1 MLPVT
6 ILLCACLSLGLLGG
20 VGADV
25 LRLNL
30 DNFMDVIDG
39 PHHKLVKFYAPWC
52 GNCKTAAPF
61 FLAASGAFPTNESNI
76 IFAEVNAEEESIIAD
91 ELAVRHYPTY
101 LFFPEDDP
109 DAVEEIAMG
118 STLRELQNDSHVLPV
133 PPVPPLLRGPNCV
146 VLYCPVT
153 LLLSAAFSRDVRRAE
168 PPLRL
173 SPPPASAD
181 VPHLVQQLDDE
192 DALTHAVASRS
203 GFLVV
208 NIYGEYCP
216 GNCFKVH
223 GNLPIIAEIFQNE
236 DISFAR
242 LHGEDNPSI
251 VHRFNALYYPAMV
264 IFPKLG
270 GEVQMFD
277 SNGDYTHH
285 TYSDDKGDP
294 VALLEHLNDIMGT
307 ARDERGGL
315 LMEAGN
321 IPELDVVVR
330 GASSLL
336 DPALQEQLQQAAAQL
351 PPHDDAMYR
360 YPDMTSMYVRTAEAI
375 RRHGE
380 AWVGGEV
387 RRLDEAM
394 QEDDLDLDERDDL
407 NLALNVM
414 KVFQEMLPVSAELG
428 EVQTEELGEL

>member
-1 MLPVT
+1 MY
-6 ILLCACLSLGLLGG
+6 A
-20 VGADV
+20 V
-25 LRLNL
+25 LNHRF
-30 DNFMDVIDG
+30 DF
-39 PHHKLVKFYAPWC
+39 HH
-52 GNCKTAAPF
+52 
-61 FLAASGAFPTNESNI
+61 
-76 IFAEVNAEEESIIAD
+76 
-91 ELAVRHYPTY
+91 R
-101 LFFPEDDP
+101 
-109 DAVEEIAMG
+109 
-118 STLRELQNDSHVLPV
+118 LPV
-133 PPVPPLLRGPNCV
+133 P
-146 VLYCPVT
+146 
-153 LLLSAAFSRDVRRAE
+153 
-168 PPLRL
+168 
-173 SPPPASAD
+173 D

-407 NLALNVM
+407 NLALNVRD
-414 KVFQEMLPVSAELG
+414 
-428 EVQTEELGEL
+428 